1 MHLNRHHI
9 HIHTYISRC
18 LRGRIVYRDR
28 ESCLLN
34 LPLNLLLLLLQVPV
48 EVERE
53 RIVYRDREVPVEVE
67 KIVTKEVQV
76 EKRVALLPLLA
87 PHSLY

>member
-1 MHLNRHHI
+1 
-9 HIHTYISRC
+9 
-18 LRGRIVYRDR
+18 
-28 ESCLLN
+28 
-34 LPLNLLLLLLQVPV
+34 VPV